1 MSMLDRAQLISVTID
16 FLYEL
21 PEVGGRQIME
31 NNEKLKA
38 ALYAVGFDTDKSI
51 TLMHDKNVRVPQDH
65 TCYRKTTV
73 ITGTM
78 RKDFVFKDIYLGCNI
93 LDVQH
98 LSSSA
103 ESQFIKCDS
112 LPCCMPEKVKVN
124 TRKYTRCNDNQEETI
139 AGEEDLV

>member
-21 PEVGGRQIME
+21 PEVGGDQIMH

-38 ALYAVGFDTDKSI
+38 ALYAVGFNTEKSI
-51 TLMHDKNVRVPQDH
+51 TVMHDKNVRVPQDR

-78 RKDFVFKDIYLGCNI
+78 REDFCFKNIYLGCNI
-93 LDVQH
+93 LDVKH
-98 LSSSA
+98 LSPS
-103 ESQFIKCDS
+103 EENPFIKCDS
-112 LPCCMPEKVKVN
+112 LPCCIPEKVKVN
-124 TRKYTRCNDNQEETI
+124 TRKYTRSSDTQEETI
-139 AGEEDLV
+139 VGEEDIV

>member
-65 TCYRKTTV
+65 TCCRKTTV

-98 LSSSA
+98 LSPSA

>member
-78 RKDFVFKDIYLGCNI
+78 RKDFCFKDIYLGCNI
-93 LDVQH
+93 LDVEQPLKEAQQSMRIRAMPTIKEDSEIFIQDPPH
-98 LSSSA
+98 LLWFLLDYHCS
-103 ESQFIKCDS
+103 ECICE
-112 LPCCMPEKVKVN
+112 C
-124 TRKYTRCNDNQEETI
+124 
-139 AGEEDLV
+139 

>member
-1 MSMLDRAQLISVTID
+1 
-16 FLYEL
+16 
-21 PEVGGRQIME
+21 ME

-38 ALYAVGFDTDKSI
+38 ALYAVGFDTDKSS

-98 LSSSA
+98 LSPSA